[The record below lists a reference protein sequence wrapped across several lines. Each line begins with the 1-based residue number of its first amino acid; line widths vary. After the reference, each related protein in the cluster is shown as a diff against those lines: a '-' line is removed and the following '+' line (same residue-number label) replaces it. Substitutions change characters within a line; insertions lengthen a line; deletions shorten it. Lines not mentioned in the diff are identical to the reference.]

1 MRSTR
6 TSHAAQLTAERIR
19 VAAISEFADSGFAST
34 TVRRIA
40 DIADVSP
47 GLVIHHFRSKEQLRS
62 ACDDHVFA
70 SIVETKRDGTIGLSF
85 DMDALFGGQRMLTYM
100 RYLLVSLLDP
110 SELGQRFFDHYI
122 ETIEQVIDDGFE
134 GFTFRSSNDRR
145 AQATAMATIGLTPF
159 LLESR
164 IRNVLGTNDLR
175 ESMNRLEP
183 FLTDIFTHGFL
194 ETTAT
199 TTKSTP

>member
-1 MRSTR
+1 M
-6 TSHAAQLTAERIR
+6 
-19 VAAISEFADSGFAST
+19 
-34 TVRRIA
+34 RRIA
-40 DIADVSP
+40 EVADVSP
-47 GLVIHHFRSKEQLRS
+47 GLVIHHFGSKEQLRS

-85 DMDALFGGQRMLTYM
+85 DMDALFGDQRMLTYM
-100 RYLLVSLLDP
+100 RYLLVSLLDS

-145 AQATAMATIGLTPF
+145 AQATAMATIGLAPL

-175 ESMNRLEP
+175 ESMDRLEP
-183 FLTDIFTHGFL
+183 FLTDIFTHRFL

-199 TTKSTP
+199 TTQSTP